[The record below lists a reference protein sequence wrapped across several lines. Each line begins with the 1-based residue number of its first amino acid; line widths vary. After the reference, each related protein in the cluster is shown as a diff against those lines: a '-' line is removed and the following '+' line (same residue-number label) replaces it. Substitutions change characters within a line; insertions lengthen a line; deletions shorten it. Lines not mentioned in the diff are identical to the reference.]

1 MAAVDVHDGTAM
13 LAYPVRG
20 QLIQVAK
27 MAVDGAS
34 GIILKRIRANIVE
47 ACERIRYQQILW
59 LRDWLR
65 RSLRDGKIVLVE
77 KEQLLKVSG

>member
-34 GIILKRIRANIVE
+34 GIIMKRIRANIVE
-47 ACERIRYQQILW
+47 ACEFIRYQQILPN
-59 LRDWLR
+59 LPKTYTHFKR
-65 RSLRDGKIVLVE
+65 KIPLNP
-77 KEQLLKVSG
+77 